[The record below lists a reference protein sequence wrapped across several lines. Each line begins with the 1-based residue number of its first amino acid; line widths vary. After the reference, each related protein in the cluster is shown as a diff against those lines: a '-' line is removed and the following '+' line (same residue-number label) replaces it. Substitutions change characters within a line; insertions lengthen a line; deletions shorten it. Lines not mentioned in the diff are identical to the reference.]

1 MIQMENITFDSNPLK
16 IEFINGTPPSIQCTF
31 TNDVLISNH
40 HLAGCLVYYA
50 NISHPAYALRD
61 NDESSVTVNIT
72 DISSG
77 YYNISVI
84 PLTYP
89 VQDLSVNISAQ
100 PIKPQPST
108 STTIATST
116 IYTTITVFNATAVCS
131 PTPSTSNYEKRRKT
145 EDEDK
150 RRKTKD
156 EDKRRKTEDE
166 DKRKKTEDYEKRRK
180 TEDEDKRRK
189 TKDYEKRSK
198 TEDYDKRRKTQDYDK
213 RRKTEGD

>member
-100 PIKPQPST
+100 P
-108 STTIATST
+108 
-116 IYTTITVFNATAVCS
+116 
-131 PTPSTSNYEKRRKT
+131 NYEKRRKT